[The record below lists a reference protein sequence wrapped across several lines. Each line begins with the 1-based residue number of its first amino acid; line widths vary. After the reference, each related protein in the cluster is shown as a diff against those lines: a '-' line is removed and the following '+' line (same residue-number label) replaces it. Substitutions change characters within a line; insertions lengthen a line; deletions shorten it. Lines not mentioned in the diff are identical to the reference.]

1 MFKVT
6 AEASK
11 KTGVKLV
18 EFDGEMLSNEKHIK
32 EEFCLANLQQLKSR
46 YSSKHNKQIDERI
59 NIP

>member
-18 EFDGEMLSNEKHIK
+18 EFDGKMLSNEKHIK
-32 EEFCLANLQQLKSR
+32 EEFCLAKLQQLKSR
-46 YSSKHNKQIDERI
+46 YSSKHNKQIDEPI

>member
-18 EFDGEMLSNEKHIK
+18 EFDGEMLLNEKHIK
-32 EEFCLANLQQLKSR
+32 EEFCLAKLQQLTADILQNTTSR
-46 YSSKHNKQIDERI
+46 KMN
-59 NIP
+59 

>member
-46 YSSKHNKQIDERI
+46 YSSKHNKQKDELI

>member
-46 YSSKHNKQIDERI
+46 YSSKHNK
-59 NIP
+59 

>member
-18 EFDGEMLSNEKHIK
+18 EFDGEMLLNEKHIK
-32 EEFCLANLQQLKSR
+32 EEFCLAKLQQLTADILQNTTSR
-46 YSSKHNKQIDERI
+46 KMNW
-59 NIP
+59 

>member
-6 AEASK
+6 AEAST

-18 EFDGEMLSNEKHIK
+18 EFDGEMLLNEKHIK
-32 EEFCLANLQQLKSR
+32 EEFCLAKLHQLTSR
-46 YSSKHNKQIDERI
+46 YSSKHNKQKDELI